1 MSGLDT
7 EFSLSPIF
15 NDFYSMLIFVSK
27 FASLHIWQEIG
38 PDFYPFLIVTS
49 NIGYIGNNALL

>member
-1 MSGLDT
+1 
-7 EFSLSPIF
+7 
-15 NDFYSMLIFVSK
+15 MLIFVSK

-38 PDFYPFLIVTS
+38 PDFYPFLFVTS